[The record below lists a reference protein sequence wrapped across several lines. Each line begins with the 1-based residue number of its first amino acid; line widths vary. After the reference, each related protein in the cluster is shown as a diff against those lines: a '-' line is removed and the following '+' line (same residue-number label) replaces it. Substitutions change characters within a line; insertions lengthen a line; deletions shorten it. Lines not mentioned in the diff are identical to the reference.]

1 MDVREIREMDDGVL
15 QDAIEDK
22 RNELF
27 QLRFQRAAGQLEDV
41 NLPRYAR
48 RDLAQLLTVRRER
61 QLAAAL
67 VAAEEE

>member
-1 MDVREIREMDDGVL
+1 MDVHEIRQMDDSEL
-15 QDAIEDK
+15 LDAIEDK

-27 QLRFQRAAGQLEDV
+27 QLRFQRAAGQLGDT
-41 NLPRYAR
+41 NLPRYAK

-61 QLAAAL
+61 QLAAEI